1 MITRRARSTRRA
13 AVADRSDSVRE
24 GPPPGVGRLRWQQTE
39 VLGQPLAVL
48 AHPERGTLT
57 TALELDAGE
66 EDGSPVDGRP
76 ADGRPVEGRS
86 VDGRPV
92 EGRSADARPVDDV
105 RLRDLL
111 ARVGGAATPFVRL
124 QLLVTDRPPGRARR
138 FRLVAAMPLDRRI
151 RAEALAVGEGS
162 GGPLGDRSARGLAL
176 LAGRATLDLAR
187 HLAEAGIPIRAFLDA
202 DALAALIRSRYDP
215 GPGPAAGGSGGPVGD
230 PWPTDIDAT
239 DHRHLRTVTPAASGA
254 ARSVGWFHAT
264 AWLKSWPTA
273 GTGGIDLAAPLG
285 PLPGL
290 TLPRTAALVLAVG
303 PGEGPAAAAYLTVSA
318 RTPVELQLARAQLRR
333 PRDAEP
339 GLHLEWTDREHHL
352 AFVHTL
358 PLATGLAPVRPAE
371 PPAAGMA

>member
-13 AVADRSDSVRE
+13 GVADRSDSVRE
-24 GPPPGVGRLRWQQTE
+24 GPPPGVGRLRWLRTE

-48 AHPERGTLT
+48 AHPERGILT
-57 TALELDAGE
+57 TALELDTG
-66 EDGSPVDGRP
+66 EDGPP
-76 ADGRPVEGRS
+76 ADARA
-86 VDGRPV
+86 
-92 EGRSADARPVDDV
+92 ADTRAGDVRPVDDA

-124 QLLVTDRPPGRARR
+124 QLLVTDRPPGRVRR
-138 FRLVAAMPLDRRI
+138 LRLVAAMPLDRRI
-151 RAEALAVGEGS
+151 RAEALTVGVGSEGPP
-162 GGPLGDRSARGLAL
+162 GERTGHGLAL

-202 DALAALIRSRYDP
+202 EALAALIRSRYDP
-215 GPGPAAGGSGGPVGD
+215 GPGPAAGGAGGPVGG

-254 ARSVGWFHAT
+254 ARSVGWYHAT
-264 AWLKSWPTA
+264 AWLKAWPRVGA
-273 GTGGIDLAAPLG
+273 GAIDLAAPLG

-290 TLPRTAALVLAVG
+290 LLPRTAALVLAVG
-303 PGEGPAAAAYLTVSA
+303 PGEEPAAAAYLTVSA
-318 RTPVELQLARAQLRR
+318 RTPAELQLARVQLRR

-358 PLATGLAPVRPAE
+358 PLATGLAPVHPAE
-371 PPAAGMA
+371 PAAAGMS